1 MATKKL
7 SFKSAAIAILEKS
20 QKPLSAAEITKIALD
35 ENLIVSVGSTPEAS
49 MAAQIYVDI
58 NKNKDSPFQKVGK
71 GLFIL
76 KNKTSE
82 PTSTQHTI
90 DAHND
95 STRDRLK
102 QLLFTMD
109 PFQFEYLAADL
120 LQKIGYENVTVTK
133 RSGDKGIDII
143 ANLTVGGVTNV
154 KTVIQVKR
162 YAANNKINGSVI
174 AQLRGSAEVDQRGLV
189 ITTSDFTKD
198 GIVEAKA
205 PNKMPV
211 SLVNGDK
218 FIQLLIKYGVG
229 VKKEEL
235 YILSLDEEF
244 FQNYS
249 SDESSIPETQKNRSI
264 WLLPGGIDRC
274 VVTLNLFLAELKQ
287 GNNTRESLVKWYF
300 QNFKNLESQNSTQS
314 YVNLPRNL
322 GLTKYENGKYS
333 LTADGESYFSSK
345 SKESLYE
352 IISMNILA
360 FDDIYEFIK
369 SSSSS
374 VDEEEILNYLKE
386 NFDIEWT
393 TYAQVNFRLI
403 WLMNLDKIVKTADG
417 YITK

>member
-1 MATKKL
+1 MAIRKL
-7 SFKSAAIAILEKS
+7 SFKSAAIAVLEKS
-20 QKPLSAAEITKIALD
+20 QKPLSAAEITKIALA
-35 ENLIVSVGSTPEAS
+35 ENILVSSGSTPEAS

-71 GLFIL
+71 GLFII
-76 KNKTSE
+76 KNKSSE
-82 PTSTQHTI
+82 PTSLQYTI
-90 DAHND
+90 DAHNE
-95 STRDRLK
+95 STRERLR

-133 RSGDKGIDII
+133 RSGDKGIDIN
-143 ANLTVGGVTNV
+143 ANLTVGGVANV

-162 YAANNKINGSVI
+162 YAANNKVNGSII

-198 GIVEAKA
+198 GIMEAKA

-218 FIQLLIKYGVG
+218 LIQLLIKYGVG

-244 FQNYS
+244 FQSYS
-249 SDESSIPETQKNRSI
+249 SDEGTTPEIQKSRSI
-264 WLLPGGIDRC
+264 WLLPGGVDRC
-274 VVTLNLFLAELKQ
+274 IDTLNLFLEELKK
-287 GNNTRESLVKWYF
+287 GNNSKESLVNWYF

-322 GLTKYENGKYS
+322 GLTRYENRKYY
-333 LTADGESYFSSK
+333 LTADGESYFTSK
-345 SKESLYE
+345 SKQLLYE
-352 IISMNILA
+352 IISKNILA

-374 VDEEEILNYLKE
+374 VDEEEILNYLKV

-403 WLMNLDKIVKTADG
+403 WLMNLDKISKTANG
-417 YITK
+417 YKA